1 MAGSPSYGGVANNIN
16 SIPFSA
22 VERVEVL
29 TDGGSAL
36 YGSDALAGV
45 VNVIMRKDFEG
56 AEAYVYQGSPERSGG
71 EQEAFGFTAGLTSD
85 VGNVVISFEHDS
97 REIVYMADRWW
108 SQRNFVDGKDANSA
122 TSYFDTLNASFYSCN
137 MFSYASPG
145 FGYEA
150 IPDCVGQPDFL
161 AEVNLRLWWRR
172 SSTLS
177 LQPNHG

>member
-56 AEAYVYQGSPERSGG
+56 AEAYVYQGSPER
-71 EQEAFGFTAGLTSD
+71 Q
-85 VGNVVISFEHDS
+85 VVNVRSWFHS
-97 REIVYMADRWW
+97 W
-108 SQRNFVDGKDANSA
+108 
-122 TSYFDTLNASFYSCN
+122 
-137 MFSYASPG
+137 
-145 FGYEA
+145 
-150 IPDCVGQPDFL
+150 
-161 AEVNLRLWWRR
+161 VNLRRW
-172 SSTLS
+172 
-177 LQPNHG
+177 